1 MLRQRRLCAGGSMAA
16 AQMHLH
22 GKIDSCICCKEPIT
36 ACAPAMRVPATPS
49 WLCAHSRSSAAVQS
63 RDPIPAFKTF
73 CLEHGLLTEEDMASI
88 DSEISQVIDDAV
100 EFADESP
107 RPEKGQLLEN
117 VFADPKGFGFAADG
131 EYRYTKPGFTGG
143 AVQVS

>member
-1 MLRQRRLCAGGSMAA
+1 MCTDHA
-16 AQMHLH
+16 
-22 GKIDSCICCKEPIT
+22 
-36 ACAPAMRVPATPS
+36 
-49 WLCAHSRSSAAVQS
+49 AAVQS

-73 CLEHGLLTEEDMASI
+73 CLEHGLLTEADIKEI
-88 DSEISQVIDDAV
+88 DSEISYVIDEAV